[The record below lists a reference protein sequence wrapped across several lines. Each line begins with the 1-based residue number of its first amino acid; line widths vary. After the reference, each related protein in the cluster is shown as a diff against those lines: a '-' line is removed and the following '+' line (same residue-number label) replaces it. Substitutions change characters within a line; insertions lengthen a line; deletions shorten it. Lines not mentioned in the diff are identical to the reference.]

1 MDSKGAPKGS
11 VKSVSS
17 VREKNTQQLSSVL
30 SLTVGTFYYSQIYTE
45 EQNTQRP
52 IKIAAPPPTPPPE
65 GRGVITEIPL

>member
-1 MDSKGAPKGS
+1 M
-11 VKSVSS
+11 VSI
-17 VREKNTQQLSSVL
+17 L
-30 SLTVGTFYYSQIYTE
+30 SLTEDLSFSHRGPFFLSQIYTD